1 MRSTRN
7 LAKKCFNNAILLTAL
22 CVLSGAVLSQHSE
35 GHGAPPRPEAEK
47 FWTTLPAIAPG
58 DLRADRGK
66 VSLSGRNIRSAELLV
81 YSPNEPD
88 KPASLNLD
96 AGRWLV
102 APSSPDKG
110 GHHWLMSRETS
121 GNQIITA
128 STAWTF
134 PSKGDSPT
142 KLLKAS
148 KGGLEIVPDHLPEHG
163 GMREGEDWEFHVRFD
178 GKPLP
183 GALVRLE
190 TESGT
195 QSRVISDINGVAR
208 IAFPR
213 DIDPAAIAPK
223 NGATRTRKGFVLA
236 TEYQQAE
243 IKHQTAFNYFY
254 YPDLMRERN
263 LSAGFGF
270 LAFGM
275 LLALPLLRRKESAND

>member
-1 MRSTRN
+1 M
-7 LAKKCFNNAILLTAL
+7 TAL
-22 CVLSGAVLSQHSE
+22 SLFSVAAMSQHGE
-35 GHGAPPRPEAEK
+35 GHGAPPRPEAES
-47 FWTTLPAIAPG
+47 FWTSLPAIAPG
-58 DLRADRGK
+58 GPRAERGK
-66 VSLSGRNIRSAELLV
+66 ASLTGRNIRSNELLV
-81 YSPNEPD
+81 YNPNEPE
-88 KPASLNLD
+88 KPASLNLE

-102 APSSPDKG
+102 SPSSPDKG
-110 GHHWLMSRETS
+110 GHHWLMSREAS
-121 GNQIITA
+121 GNLIITA

-134 PSKGDSPT
+134 PSKGDAPT
-142 KLLKAS
+142 KLLKTS

-163 GMREGEDWEFHVRFD
+163 GMREGEDWDFHIRFD

-195 QSRVISDINGVAR
+195 QSRVVSDSNGVAH

-213 DIDPAAIAPK
+213 DIDPASIDPK

-236 TEYQQAE
+236 TEYRQAE
-243 IKHQTAFNYFY
+243 INYQTSFNYFY